1 MTPDLRELRYFVG
14 VAEELSFTR
23 AARRLHVSQPS
34 LSVAMRQLE
43 ARLGVTLLDRTTR
56 RVALT
61 PAGGT
66 LLAHA
71 RRVLEA
77 SSSLE
82 RAVAAHRAPE
92 RGGRL
97 RVGLD
102 RLASAGAL
110 ATLREFAAAH
120 PAVELEIAEADAD
133 ALDQNRVDVLLTQA
147 GAVLRAQ
154 ESDPLALALAEAA
167 AVPAPLAVTA

>member
-14 VAEELSFTR
+14 VAEELSFTQ

-43 ARLGVTLLDRTTR
+43 ARLGVTLLSRTTR

-61 PAGGT
+61 PAGET

-82 RAVAAHRAPE
+82 RAMAAHRAPE

-97 RVGLD
+97 RVGLSP
-102 RLASAGAL
+102 LAAGDSFRV
-110 ATLREFAAAH
+110 LRDFAAAH
-120 PAVELEIAEADAD
+120 PAVELEIAQADAD
-133 ALDQNRVDVLLTQA
+133 ALLAGRVDVLLGDEGVTTRA
-147 GAVLRAQ
+147 G
-154 ESDPLALALAEAA
+154 ETDPLALALVA
-167 AVPAPLAVTA
+167 